1 VIAYIYISIYV
12 YTVFKK
18 NLFYDCSLSLSV
30 LDRLLGGV
38 GVIGW
43 HESDGATETKVVVAH
58 SERASELMI
67 DKQHDA
73 SLLAAA
79 AGSFRV
85 DETCSSPT
93 DRPAAA
99 DGFP

>member
-1 VIAYIYISIYV
+1 MFILYL
-12 YTVFKK
+12 KK
-18 NLFYDCSLSLSV
+18 IFFTAVPLSLSV

-38 GVIGW
+38 CARAGVIGW
-43 HESDGATETKVVVAH
+43 HESDEATETKVVVAH

>member
-1 VIAYIYISIYV
+1 MHTYIYRVNIYIYITIYI

-18 NLFYDCSLSLSV
+18 IFFMAVPPSLSV

-38 GVIGW
+38 WVIGW

-73 SLLAAA
+73 SLLL
-79 AGSFRV
+79 R
-85 DETCSSPT
+85 
-93 DRPAAA
+93 RPEAS
-99 DGFP
+99 G